1 MKKFNLD
8 EYLQNPTRKVV
19 TGTGHNV
26 RIICTDR
33 RNSGCPIVALIE
45 DEDRPDEVRTY
56 TKNGDW
62 SVAGDETP
70 FNLFFAPE
78 RYEGWVNIYLDTN
91 TNSYSSGARIYETK
105 EEAEKSGKDFPRYLK
120 TIKIDWED

>member
-33 RNSGCPIVALIE
+33 RNSGCPIVVLIE

>member
-1 MKKFNLD
+1 MKRFNLD
-8 EYLQNPTRKVV
+8 EYLKNPTRKVV
-19 TGTGHNV
+19 TGTGANV

-33 RNSGCPIVALIE
+33 KNTKCPIVALIE
-45 DEDRPDEVRTY
+45 DEDKPDEVRTY

-78 RYEGWVNIYLDTN
+78 KHEGWAHIFRDATG
-91 TNSYSSGARIYETK
+91 NSYMGLQIFESK
-105 EEAEKSGKDFPRYLK
+105 EAAEKDGEKYTLYV
-120 TIKIDWED
+120 TTVKIEWEE